1 LMQSV
6 EGNDGFGSDHL
17 YPPHCSTSLLDPT
30 WLLPKTYLSCAH
42 IVRVVEVH
50 LSQP

>member
-1 LMQSV
+1 MDFPSFTRFSGRDFFNEQIARLMQSV

-30 WLLPKTYLSCAH
+30 
-42 IVRVVEVH
+42 
-50 LSQP
+50 